1 MTGEHMP
8 PETGDE
14 TNFGDETQAVGET
27 AAGETD
33 ADSEQER
40 DDEAEADDD
49 RLIAWLRQI
58 AGELDPVP
66 DLVSQAARVAFGLR
80 DLDARLAE
88 LVHDSAVDAPATAV
102 RGPGP
107 RLLSF
112 ETDGVVVEC
121 EVTARE
127 SRRDITGQL
136 VGGHA
141 SQVEARVPGA
151 AAVTV
156 PVDDLGWFSIHDLP
170 AGLVQLRCRLAD
182 GATIVTSW
190 AAF

>member
-1 MTGEHMP
+1 MSGEQMP
-8 PETGDE
+8 PAASGDPE
-14 TNFGDETQAVGET
+14 VGVEPEAGGEPEVGAEPEAGDDGLVA
-27 AAGETD
+27 
-33 ADSEQER
+33 R
-40 DDEAEADDD
+40 L
-49 RLIAWLRQI
+49 RLIAGQ
-58 AGELDPVP
+58 LDPVP
-66 DLVSQAARVAFGLR
+66 DLVSQAARSAFGLR

-107 RLLSF
+107 RVLSF

-136 VGGHA
+136 VGGYA

-151 AAVTV
+151 AAVTA

-170 AGLVQLRCRLAD
+170 AGLVQLRCRLAG
-182 GATIVTSW
+182 GAAIVTSW